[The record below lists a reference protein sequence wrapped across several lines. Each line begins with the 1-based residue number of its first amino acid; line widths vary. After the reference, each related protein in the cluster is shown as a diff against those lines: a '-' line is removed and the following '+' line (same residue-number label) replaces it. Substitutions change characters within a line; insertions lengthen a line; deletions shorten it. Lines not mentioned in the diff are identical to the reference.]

1 MSAVATREPAT
12 ATERP
17 QRAKATTPLFD
28 DGFTLEDRVLR
39 AWEDLIVQGRAA
51 CPVCGGSVAAGSP
64 CEGCGSE
71 LS

>member
-1 MSAVATREPAT
+1 VSAIATREPAA

-17 QRAKATTPLFD
+17 QRAEASPRLFD

-39 AWEDLIVQGRAA
+39 AWEDLIVEGRGA
-51 CPVCGGSVAAGSP
+51 CPVCGGSMATGSP
-64 CEGCGSE
+64 CESCGSE